1 MKLKY
6 IEDCYCEGV
15 MPYIKS
21 EVLKVSGLKDLMENN
36 TFEVLFTKS
45 DGNLR
50 LMPAMWHN
58 YNVET
63 GAVTVVDL
71 NLNEFRKF
79 YIGDVKE
86 AVINNVRYK
95 KY

>member
-6 IEDCYCEGV
+6 IDTGLFKGE
-15 MPYIKS
+15 MPYLKS
-21 EVLKVSGLKDLMENN
+21 EVLKVSNLKALIENN
-36 TFEVLFTKS
+36 TFEVLFTKN
-45 DGNLR
+45 DGTLR
-50 LMPAMWHN
+50 IMVAMWHT
-58 YNVET
+58 YNEET

-71 NLNEFRKF
+71 SQNEFRKF

-86 AVINNVRYK
+86 IVVNNTRYK